1 MFLLPSNEFLTFPI
15 IVKTFSL
22 NSFVTKLSHYIIN
35 ESQRS
40 ASRNILLFLLAV
52 RLGEQSKTND
62 YRQLISIKQFI
73 SLEVFFIQNCE
84 ENGVCTLKKDR
95 RSQNWLYV
103 VKCGW
108 MALIMKMLLSDP
120 WTLSDSSRKLES
132 MGEGI
137 NCYQLYFTRT
147 EPWARV
153 FSG

>member
-73 SLEVFFIQNCE
+73 SLEVFFHTE
-84 ENGVCTLKKDR
+84 LR
-95 RSQNWLYV
+95 RKWRLYSEKRQTFTNWLYA

-108 MALIMKMLLSDP
+108 MALKMLLSDP

-137 NCYQLYFTRT
+137 KCYQRYFTRT

>member
-103 VKCGW
+103 VKCG
-108 MALIMKMLLSDP
+108 
-120 WTLSDSSRKLES
+120 
-132 MGEGI
+132 
-137 NCYQLYFTRT
+137 
-147 EPWARV
+147 
-153 FSG
+153 